1 MIFFLGSHAT
11 FLWAEVLCDK
21 TQIINCTDFPV
32 LYMYVPGTT
41 AERKYMPFPCH
52 DEALQR
58 MNKKVAPTELSLL
71 QNKIGN

>member
-1 MIFFLGSHAT
+1 MNS
-11 FLWAEVLCDK
+11 V
-21 TQIINCTDFPV
+21 
-32 LYMYVPGTT
+32 YMYVPGTT
-41 AERKYMPFPCH
+41 AERKCMPSPCH